1 MKFGINGDGKS
12 LTDAMNELGIS
23 MSQAKK
29 LDLLDD
35 NNDNTI
41 KLSVFDIAASIKQGN
56 ITQEVKNNPLFNKI
70 QSIINNVQTT
80 NEGDINNEIKKY
92 GNYRVGREVKRD
104 GVRTKTVT
112 SNYSD
117 GSKAVYVTHVDSSTP
132 LGIDFDYFG
141 YYPNGNLKFYTNS
154 GNHMFM
160 EIIYDENGKVLYNK
174 GIKFNQA
181 DDNDIH
187 NSNVNSKAISYIDEN
202 VPTKVVK
209 DMPVTHKELTDKNSY
224 DEITQMLGIRTPQ
237 KGISVSEPDF

>member
-1 MKFGINGDGKS
+1 MDFSLSNGGKS
-12 LTDAMNELGIS
+12 VEDTMNELKIS
-23 MSQAKK
+23 MSQAKQ
-29 LDLLDD
+29 LDLLDN

-41 KLSVFDIAASIKQGN
+41 KQSIFDIAASIKQGN
-56 ITQEVKNNPLFNKI
+56 ITQEIKSNPLFNKI

-80 NEGDINNEIKKY
+80 DKGDINKEIEKY

-141 YYPNGNLKFYTNS
+141 YYPNGNLKFYKNN
-154 GNHMFM
+154 GNQMST
-160 EIIYDENGKVLYNK
+160 EIIYDANGKILYNS

-224 DEITQMLGIRTPQ
+224 DEITQTLGIRTPQ